1 MPSHAIHLGTAWEPP
16 SAGVPAWIRRFGR
29 PAGLAAG
36 DRLVLRCDQ
45 SGSPEAWHEATL
57 NGHALSWRT
66 AGPSSLECDVTG
78 CLADRNVL
86 AVPHAAEAAAV
97 VAERASL
104 PPAWG
109 RLSLLIVSD

>member
-16 SAGVPAWIRRFGR
+16 SADIPAWIRRFGR
-29 PAGLAAG
+29 PAGVEAG
-36 DRLVLRCDQ
+36 DRLLLRCDQ
-45 SGSPEAWHEATL
+45 SGIPEAWHGATL
-57 NGHALSWRT
+57 NGQALSWRT

-86 AVPHAAEAAAV
+86 AVPQAADAAAV
-97 VAERASL
+97 VAGRAS
-104 PPAWG
+104 PPRGWG